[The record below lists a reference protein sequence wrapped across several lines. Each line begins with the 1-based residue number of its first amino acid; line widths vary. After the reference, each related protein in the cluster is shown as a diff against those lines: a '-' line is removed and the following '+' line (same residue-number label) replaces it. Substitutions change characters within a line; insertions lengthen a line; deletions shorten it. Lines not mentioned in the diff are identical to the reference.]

1 MKVQSKKSTKPAIQ
15 AAPEKKAVRKEKVY
29 VASIGEFTPPGR
41 APIPMFYIR
50 EEGADENGF
59 PAVGLSK
66 RKVQLILNTPE
77 ALDLMQEFAAA

>member
-1 MKVQSKKSTKPAIQ
+1 MKVSTKSAKPATK
-15 AAPEKKAVRKEKVY
+15 AAPAKKAARKEKVY

-41 APIPMFYIR
+41 DPVPMFYIR

-59 PAVGLSK
+59 PTVGLSK

-77 ALDLMQEFAAA
+77 ALKLMREFAAA